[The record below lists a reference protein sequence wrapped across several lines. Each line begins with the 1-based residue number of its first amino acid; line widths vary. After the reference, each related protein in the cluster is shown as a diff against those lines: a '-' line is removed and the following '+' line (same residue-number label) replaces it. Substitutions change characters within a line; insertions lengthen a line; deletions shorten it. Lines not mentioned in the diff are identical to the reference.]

1 MAGRRLNLTSEK
13 KPKIFYGYV
22 VVASGFSVLA
32 IIQGTF
38 ASFGVFFNPLITEF
52 GWSRAMLSGANAL
65 GFFTMGSMAILIGM
79 LLDKLGPRKVM
90 IAFAP
95 LFCLGHL
102 LLSQVNALWQI
113 YLFYIVIGIG
123 FSVSDVVPLS
133 TVVRWFVKKR
143 SMMSGITKVGTGL
156 GMMVM
161 PLVANGLI
169 NAFGWRNAYI
179 ILGILVLVTVLPLAR
194 LLRRDPA
201 EIGELPDGEQL
212 LANQSPRLE
221 EGLSLREALRTWQFW
236 LVCCMYLVIMFFAQT
251 MVVHVVP
258 YALDIGASAT
268 QAAGVAAVV
277 GGVSMLGR
285 IVLGFAG
292 DRIGNKRALIV
303 CFLIMITALSWLQLS
318 GEVWR
323 LYLFA
328 VIYGFSHGG
337 FFALLSP
344 TVAGL
349 FGTLHQGSLL
359 GFVIFCFTIGGSIGP
374 ILTGAIFDITGSY
387 HLAFMLLLA
396 LAISGLVLA
405 TLLKPVKGQAVISS
419 LG

>member
-1 MAGRRLNLTSEK
+1 MAERHQNLISEK
-13 KPKIFYGYV
+13 KPRIFYGYV
-22 VVASGFSVLA
+22 VVASSLSIMA
-32 IIQGTF
+32 IIHGTF
-38 ASFGVFFNPLITEF
+38 TSFGVFFNPLITEF
-52 GWSRAMLSGANAL
+52 GWSRAMLSGANSL
-65 GFFTMGSMAILIGM
+65 GFFIMGSMAVIMGT
-79 LLDKLGPRKVM
+79 LLDKLGPRKIM
-90 IAFAP
+90 IACTS

-102 LLSQVNALWQI
+102 LFSQVTALWQI
-113 YLFYIVIGIG
+113 FVFYAVVGIG
-123 FSVSDVVPLS
+123 LSASDVVPLS

-156 GMMVM
+156 GMTIM

-179 ILGILVLVTVLPLAR
+179 ILGILVLVIVLPLAR
-194 LLRRDPA
+194 LLRRDPT

-236 LVCCMYLVIMFFAQT
+236 LVCCMYLVIMLFTQT

-258 YALDIGASAT
+258 YAVDIGASAT
-268 QAAGVAAVV
+268 QAAGVAAMV

-318 GEVWR
+318 REVWR

-337 FFALLSP
+337 FFALVSP

-387 HLAFMLLLA
+387 RLAFLLLLVFA
-396 LAISGLVLA
+396 IIGMILAV
-405 TLLKPVKGQAVISS
+405 LLKPVKGRQ
-419 LG
+419 